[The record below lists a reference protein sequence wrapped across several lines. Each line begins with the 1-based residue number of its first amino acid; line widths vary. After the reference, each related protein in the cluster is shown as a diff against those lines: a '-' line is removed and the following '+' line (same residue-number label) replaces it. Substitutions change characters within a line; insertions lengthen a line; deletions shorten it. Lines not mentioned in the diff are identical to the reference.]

1 MLKASYNTGGLI
13 ESIDVIGAQD
23 VKRER
28 FSSKLAKSQ
37 TRSMPKLLVLKL
49 LNATVKMTTKFD
61 NWLFQSSNNVLEI
74 T

>member
-28 FSSKLAKSQ
+28 FSSNLAKS
-37 TRSMPKLLVLKL
+37 
-49 LNATVKMTTKFD
+49 
-61 NWLFQSSNNVLEI
+61 
-74 T
+74 

>member
-28 FSSKLAKSQ
+28 FSSKLAKS
-37 TRSMPKLLVLKL
+37 
-49 LNATVKMTTKFD
+49 
-61 NWLFQSSNNVLEI
+61 
-74 T
+74 